1 MIRKLNKLKVLLVL
15 FIFMMSNM
23 FSSYG
28 ASYGTILYSDLC
40 YQYASECNMSTDIF
54 DETQIRINKA
64 IYGQAAVIFSSDHFE
79 SCYGD
84 VNTPLFNSFKQYF
97 TPLVPMAFSIA
108 EWGGNGD
115 LRYSFTPAIATKK
128 LNSCG
133 VILEFIN
140 PLEINSQTYLAL
152 GANVWD
158 TRSYWGPLQINKSYL
173 IPTSSYKCGYI
184 PMDYY
189 SWPDACQWTFHNKC
203 ESIKSAYCK
212 DRVFKNS
219 EEVIA
224 ITSIAHN
231 SGGTFINSSSFNTDA
246 EWYPWRNSESV
257 WGYCDELTKDKNLQI
272 IYESADSYA
281 DKLLEQYRNG
291 TEKGA
296 LYLSISESRELYNKM
311 DINIYSYLKDRYSG
325 EMTAKAWEK
334 TMYPIQSIWN
344 YRVLEKLYGLK

>member
-1 MIRKLNKLKVLLVL
+1 MRMVILKVIIVICLCLAINV
-15 FIFMMSNM
+15 NT
-23 FSSYG
+23 YA
-28 ASYGTILYSDLC
+28 ASYGGALYSDLC
-40 YQYASECNMSTDIF
+40 YQYASECNMDHNIF

-64 IYGQAAVIFSSDHFE
+64 IYGQAAIIFSEDHFDV
-79 SCYGD
+79 CYGD
-84 VNTPLFNSFKQYF
+84 INTPLFNSFKKYF
-97 TPLVPMAFSIA
+97 TPLIPMAFSIA

-128 LNSCG
+128 LDNCG

-152 GANVWD
+152 GADVWD

-173 IPTSSYKCGYI
+173 KSSASYKCGYI

-203 ESIKSAYCK
+203 ESIKRAYCK

-231 SGGTFINSSSFNTDA
+231 SGGTFIDSRTFNTDA

-257 WGYCDELTKDKNLQI
+257 WEYCDILTQDKNLQI
-272 IYESADSYA
+272 IYEHADAYA
-281 DKLLEQYRNG
+281 SELLEKYKNN
-291 TEKGA
+291 TESGG
-296 LYLSISESRELYNKM
+296 LYLSISSSRELYNKM
-311 DINIYSYLKDRYSG
+311 GINLNLYLKDRYSG
-325 EMTAKAWEK
+325 NMTAKAWEK

>member
-1 MIRKLNKLKVLLVL
+1 MFNRIKILTVILLLSIIVN
-15 FIFMMSNM
+15 INT
-23 FSSYG
+23 YA

-40 YQYASECNMSTDIF
+40 YLYASDCNMDDTIF
-54 DETQIRINKA
+54 DKTQIKINKA
-64 IYGQAAVIFSSDHFE
+64 IYGQAAVIFSDDHFE

-84 VNTPLFNSFKQYF
+84 VSSPLFNSFKQYF

-108 EWGGNGD
+108 EWGSNGD

-128 LNSCG
+128 LDNCG

-140 PLEINSQTYLAL
+140 PLEVNSQTYLAL

-158 TRSYWGPLQINKSYL
+158 IRRYWGPLQIDKTYL
-173 IPTSSYKCGYI
+173 TPKSSYKCGYVPI
-184 PMDYY
+184 DYY

-203 ESIKSAYCK
+203 ESIKNAYCQ
-212 DRVFKNS
+212 DRQFKNS

-231 SGGTFINSSSFNTDA
+231 SGGTFISSKSFNTDA
-246 EWYPWRNSESV
+246 EWYPWKNSESV
-257 WGYCDELTKDKNLQI
+257 WEYCDELTKESNLQI
-272 IYESADSYA
+272 IYNSADEYA
-281 DKLLEQYRNG
+281 NSLLKKYKEG
-291 TEKGA
+291 TESGS
-296 LYLSISESRELYNKM
+296 LYLSISESRELYEKM
-311 DINIYSYLKDRYSG
+311 GININNYLKDKYVSS
-325 EMTAKAWEK
+325 MTAKAWEK